1 MKNLDD
7 VIINIKSSLSEIFK
21 NDMILIDND
30 ANERTI
36 SSSLISYLKERIK
49 DYDIDSEYNRHGS
62 ELKTIESNTGQKIII
77 PDIVIHKRNNDRNN
91 LVAIEIKKSTNPKR
105 KNDEEKLEALT
116 KKDSYSYKF
125 GILIILDMDS
135 PCYNSYFEIF
145 RNGKKVKR
153 INYNDYKNCN

>member
-1 MKNLDD
+1 MKNLNK
-7 VIINIKSSLSEIFK
+7 IIISIKNSLSEIFK
-21 NDMILIDND
+21 NDRILIDND

-36 SSSLISYLKERIK
+36 SSSLICYLKERIK

-105 KNDEEKLEALT
+105 KNDEKKLEALT

-125 GILIILDMDS
+125 GILIILDMNSPDS
-135 PCYNSYFEIF
+135 DSYLEIF
-145 RNGKKVKR
+145 KNGKKVKR
-153 INYNDYKNCN
+153 VNYNN